1 MRRSIKTMLSLL
13 EKTEEGKLKSFILA
27 PVPTNPN
34 KRLKEYV
41 DRKRQNLIEHL
52 MLLKEAGYITQVSF
66 STTDDGFVFHGE
78 YARLTMKGHD
88 LLAVVRSDP
97 LRKRMEEILKETGLP
112 LTADSLNIITHEAID
127 ELIRERA
134 YVHKEKY
141 QR

>member
-13 EKTEEGKLKSFILA
+13 EKTEEEKLKSFILA

-97 LRKRMEEILKETGLP
+97 LRKRMEEILKETKLEVRQVMEI
-112 LTADSLNIITHEAID
+112 LVSL
-127 ELIRERA
+127 ELRGYIREISKNH
-134 YVHKEKY
+134 YIIV
-141 QR
+141 